1 MTISWISVTVPDKD
15 PLHFLAA
22 KIENIMH
29 IYSISHN
36 NDIHFKGKL
45 LTDTMCFR
53 AHMPGSV

>member
-1 MTISWISVTVPDKD
+1 MTVITISWISITVPDKD

-36 NDIHFKGKL
+36 NDI
-45 LTDTMCFR
+45 R
-53 AHMPGSV
+53 Y